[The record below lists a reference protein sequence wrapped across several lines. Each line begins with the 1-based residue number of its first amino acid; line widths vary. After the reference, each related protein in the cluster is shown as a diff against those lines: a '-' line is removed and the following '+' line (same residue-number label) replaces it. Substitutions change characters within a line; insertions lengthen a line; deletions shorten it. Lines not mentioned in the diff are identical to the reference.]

1 AWVRAELGAGLVS
14 LRVRESSGSTV
25 GSWVAS
31 SAVSLSLSWTALDL
45 DFVTGMSNSTLD
57 MQVLNSPSVLG
68 TAFRMDDVS
77 IRLVSAAAA
86 AMAADGAMTGSAF
99 GVTPNPVGADGALIQ
114 FTTSRPGPVRI
125 AVFDLAGREVR
136 RVLDDGAAASGA
148 HTV

>member
-77 IRLVSAAAA
+77 IQLVSAAAA
-86 AMAADGAMTGSAF
+86 PTAGVDGPTGAPTF
-99 GVTPNPVGADGALIQ
+99 GVTPNPVRADGARFL
-114 FTTSRPGPVRI
+114 FATSRAGPLRI
-125 AVFDLAGREVR
+125 VLFDLAGREVR
-136 RVLDDGAAASGA
+136 RLVD
-148 HTV
+148 